1 MADENKIASAKKV
14 YDTLCT
20 AIENRGWHF
29 GKDEEK
35 LVVHFDVSGEDIPM
49 RFIIVVDAQRQL
61 VRLMSPMAFKMSEN
75 KRMDGAIATCVASYG
90 LADGSFD
97 FDLED
102 GTIVFRMT
110 ASFLESTIGEG
121 LFQYMISCACAVV
134 DRYNDKFLAID
145 KGLMSISDFIADC

>member
-145 KGLMSISDFIADC
+145 KGLMSISDFIAGC